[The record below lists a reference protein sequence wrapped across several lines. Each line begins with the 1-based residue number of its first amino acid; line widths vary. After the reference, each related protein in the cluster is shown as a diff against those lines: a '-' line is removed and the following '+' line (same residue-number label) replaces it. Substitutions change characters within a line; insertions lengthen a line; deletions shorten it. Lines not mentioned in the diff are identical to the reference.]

1 MEGIMSPKVPQAYLD
16 ARRAEILE
24 AAWKC
29 FTEKGFHNT
38 TMQDIYQ
45 ATNLSP
51 GAVYN
56 YFSSKEDIVVA
67 SVKEFSNWSVSSLTS
82 LISENPDKSIIK
94 VIQYWL
100 STIKQNDIGKG
111 ISIQL
116 DFYSE
121 ATRNSRIRE
130 AMLQSQDATH
140 DKLIELI
147 KHNQQAG
154 VFNTK
159 LDPLSIARAIMGMV
173 FGIMIHKSLDPDV
186 DLDAYGQVFEAVIT
200 GAFSSPPKRRRRTE

>member
-1 MEGIMSPKVPQAYLD
+1 MEGIMSPKVPQAYLE